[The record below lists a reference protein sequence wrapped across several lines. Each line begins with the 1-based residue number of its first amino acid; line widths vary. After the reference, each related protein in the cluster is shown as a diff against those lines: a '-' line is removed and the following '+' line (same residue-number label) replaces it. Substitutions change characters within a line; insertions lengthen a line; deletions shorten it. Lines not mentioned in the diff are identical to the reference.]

1 MALKK
6 EFSKRDVQRMRNLI
20 QGKHG
25 DATISSVGYRKK
37 EEVHEEGDVWEE
49 DGRQWTI
56 KNGIKQNISKIG
68 DLKESVVTPYFCP
81 SCNKIMNKR
90 NDKVFYKS
98 HRMCFNCVVEFEH
111 KLRKE
116 GKWDEYQ
123 KKIKNEE
130 IDNMIKDFKTFI
142 EEKRYEKSDGYVTQD
157 GDLDRWVG
165 KIDQERVDKYLKEGV
180 EYLENL
186 KQ

>member
-20 QGKHG
+20 QGKYG
-25 DATISSVGYRKK
+25 EATISSVGYRKK
-37 EEVHEEGDVWEE
+37 EEFHKEGDIWEEG
-49 DGRQWTI
+49 GRQWTI
-56 KNGIKQNISKIG
+56 KDGIKQNISKIG

-90 NDKVFYKS
+90 NDRVFYKT
-98 HRMCFNCVVEFEH
+98 HRKCFNCVVDFEH

-116 GKWDEYQ
+116 AKWDEYQ
-123 KKIKNEE
+123 KNIKNEE
-130 IDNMIKDFKTFI
+130 IDNMIEDIKTFI
-142 EEKRYEKSDGYVTQD
+142 EEKRYEKNEGYVTQD
-157 GDLDRWVG
+157 GDQDRWVG